1 MRSPKR
7 ASAAQH
13 FRVEIEKAQAAGV
26 SREDMRLHLTLN
38 DVNAL
43 KRDRSLPLA
52 DISFSGGTMRYL
64 GVDIVQGG
72 VSESA
77 LHHPGGQTAIDAD

>member
-1 MRSPKR
+1 MKSPKR
-7 ASAAQH
+7 ASAALH
-13 FRVEIEKAQAAGV
+13 FRAEIEKAEAAGV
-26 SREDMRLHLTLN
+26 PRGDMRLHLTLN

-72 VSESA
+72 VSAST
-77 LHHPGGQTAIDAD
+77 LHAGDPSAIDAD